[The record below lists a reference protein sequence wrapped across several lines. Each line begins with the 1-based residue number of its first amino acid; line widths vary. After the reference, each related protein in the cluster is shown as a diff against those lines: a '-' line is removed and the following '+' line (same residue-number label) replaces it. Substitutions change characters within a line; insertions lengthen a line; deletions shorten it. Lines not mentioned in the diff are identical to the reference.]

1 MSPQG
6 SAVGRLVSCRCVTRA
21 GLAVGLQQQ
30 QLGLVSG
37 SSGLDDLRPVG
48 RTTCPELP
56 VLAECGGSK
65 TQHL

>member
-1 MSPQG
+1 MSPQA
-6 SAVGRLVSCRCVTRA
+6 SAVGRLVSCRRVTRA
-21 GLAVGLQQQ
+21 GLAVGPQQ

-37 SSGLDDLRPVG
+37 SAGLDDLRPVG

-56 VLAECGGSK
+56 VLAECGGSQ